1 MTPTADLIDRMSR
14 LASRREQEGIYTDA
28 ALVSESAARLAK
40 AERAL
45 EEAKAEIER
54 MTPRYVAYDYLES
67 PARREM
73 AEARVSELERALEEW
88 EDAAKA
94 TDIYEYL
101 TDALAR
107 MGTVGPKGIRQMV
120 AYCASLQKRA
130 ATAERALEEAERVI
144 KPFADVAREISDET
158 GVPEYALSD
167 NRFVS
172 MTLGECR
179 AARKW
184 MEERH
189 D

>member
-88 EDAAKA
+88 EDAAKENGWPTFDRKA
-94 TDIYEYL
+94 WAWRL
-101 TDALAR
+101 TDA
-107 MGTVGPKGIRQMV
+107 G
-120 AYCASLQKRA
+120 RA
-130 ATAERALEEAERVI
+130 ALE
-144 KPFADVAREISDET
+144 
-158 GVPEYALSD
+158 
-167 NRFVS
+167 
-172 MTLGECR
+172 GE
-179 AARKW
+179 
-184 MEERH
+184 
-189 D
+189 

>member
-67 PARREM
+67 PDRREM
-73 AEARVSELERALEEW
+73 AEYRVSELERALEEA
-88 EDAAKA
+88 EKVIAPFF
-94 TDIYEYL
+94 
-101 TDALAR
+101 ALA
-107 MGTVGPKGIRQMV
+107 
-120 AYCASLQKRA
+120 
-130 ATAERALEEAERVI
+130 TAVFREGMNSWREGDAGLWGFDRV
-144 KPFADVAREISDET
+144 
-158 GVPEYALSD
+158 
-167 NRFVS
+167 
-172 MTLGECR
+172 TLTYGHLR

-184 MEERH
+184 MESRPSPPKVA
-189 D
+189 

>member
-1 MTPTADLIDRMSR
+1 MNVDDLAQEIRRVDGSNSLGAGALAEALMPFLDSR
-14 LASRREQEGIYTDA
+14 LA
-28 ALVSESAARLAK
+28 K
-40 AERAL
+40 
-45 EEAKAEIER
+45 
-54 MTPRYVAYDYLES
+54 
-67 PARREM
+67 
-73 AEARVSELERALEEW
+73 
-88 EDAAKA
+88 
-94 TDIYEYL
+94 
-101 TDALAR
+101 
-107 MGTVGPKGIRQMV
+107 
-120 AYCASLQKRA
+120 
-130 ATAERALEEAERVI
+130 AERALEEAERVI

>member
-14 LASRREQEGIYTDA
+14 LASRREQECIYTDA

-73 AEARVSELERALEEW
+73 AEARVSELERALEE
-88 EDAAKA
+88 
-94 TDIYEYL
+94 
-101 TDALAR
+101 
-107 MGTVGPKGIRQMV
+107 
-120 AYCASLQKRA
+120 
-130 ATAERALEEAERVI
+130 AERVI

-184 MEERH
+184 MESRH
-189 D
+189 G